1 MTKTNKKQKNLA
13 TPTELQESLIDSLGE
28 AKANIPYEDGGIFQ
42 YDSKVKIVQISNPY
56 KLGDFIEYG
65 NKYLKVVEV
74 KGDMLHVKNQQSPFD
89 SFLIGHGALNTAFDK
104 AVENFGTEELAK
116 AIVQDI
122 VFLDAPS
129 VGLEVIED
137 YNAPDLMVREDK
149 SISL

>member
-13 TPTELQESLIDSLGE
+13 SPVELKEHLSHRIGNVGE
-28 AKANIPYEDGGIFQ
+28 
-42 YDSKVKIVQISNPY
+42 VQINKAY
-56 KLGDFIEYG
+56 AVGDTMRYAG
-65 NKYLKVVEV
+65 KDVKVVEV
-74 KGDMLHVKNQQSPFD
+74 LEGKVHVKNQQAPFD
-89 SFLIGHGALNTAFDK
+89 SFLIEHGALNTAFDK

-116 AIVQDI
+116 AIVQDT

-137 YNAPDLMVREDK
+137 YNAPDLMTREGK